1 MGTPTA
7 WNTFRTFIWLHK
19 PSAEPYKI
27 SSKETSFNE
36 IMQSLEEKGST
47 FVRQPSFPV
56 PGTSDFLTFEELRRQ
71 QVGEVGVVAVPE
83 DPEFLR
89 RVLE

>member
-1 MGTPTA
+1 
-7 WNTFRTFIWLHK
+7 
-19 PSAEPYKI
+19 
-27 SSKETSFNE
+27 
-36 IMQSLEEKGST
+36 MQSLEEKGST